1 MGLAKNKKATENWIP
16 DTMPFFI
23 LFIIV
28 VGFGVAILLIMMNYF
43 AAKQVQ
49 IPKGVEESI
58 LIERF
63 YNSPDCFA
71 YKDEEIGITYQ
82 KIIDLDKFRNQDAI
96 NKCISHNNL
105 KFAFKLELEDTESK
119 EKTITATPNW
129 IDNSKY
135 SLIQKSVF
143 IYHND
148 NVKNGKLSIFVQN
161 VQA

>member
-1 MGLAKNKKATENWIP
+1 MRLSKNKKAAENWIP

-63 YNSPDCFA
+63 YNSPECFA
-71 YKDEEIGITYQ
+71 YNDEEIGRTYQ
-82 KIIDLDKFRNQDAI
+82 KIIDLDKFRNQDVM
-96 NKCISHNNL
+96 NKCIIHNNL

-119 EKTITATPNW
+119 EKTITTTPNW
-129 IDNSKY
+129 ISASKY
-135 SLIQKSVF
+135 SLTQKNIF
-143 IYHND
+143 INHND
-148 NVKNGKLSIFVQN
+148 NKKNGKLLVLVQN
-161 VQA
+161 VQT